1 MRSAVLA
8 GGTASRFGGRPKGL
22 EKVGGVRILDRVVE
36 VVTVATGASPVLVA
50 NAPEAQQWIDGI
62 GTVRVRDRCWS
73 WHGTCRSSP
82 WSSSKRW

>member
-50 NAPEAQQWIDGI
+50 D
-62 GTVRVRDRCWS
+62 
-73 WHGTCRSSP
+73 
-82 WSSSKRW
+82 